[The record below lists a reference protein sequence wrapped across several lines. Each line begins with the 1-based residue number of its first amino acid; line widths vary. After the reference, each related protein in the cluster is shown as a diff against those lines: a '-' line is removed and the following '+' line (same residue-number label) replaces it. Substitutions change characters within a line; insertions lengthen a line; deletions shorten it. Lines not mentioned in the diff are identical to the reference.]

1 MLTGAIFDVDG
12 TLLDSMHIWREL
24 GERYLR
30 QKGLAAEEGL
40 ADKLYPMSL
49 EESSVYLKQRYQL
62 AEPVEKIVSETV
74 AMIERF
80 YREEVSLKP
89 GVAAFLKAL
98 KERRI
103 PMAIATSGSRDI
115 LMKALDR
122 LRVKAYFRH
131 ILTCSDYGVS
141 KREPAIYLA
150 AAEKLG
156 SKPEQTVVF
165 EDVLHGIVSARSAGF
180 LTVAVEDFS
189 NERDRKAIKNS
200 CDYYIQDFTD
210 KEVLLL

>member
-30 QKGLAAEEGL
+30 QKGIAAEEGL

-49 EESSVYLKQRYQL
+49 EESSVYLKRCYHL
-62 AEPVEKIVSETV
+62 AEPVDKIVSDTV
-74 AMIERF
+74 VMIERF

-89 GVAAFLKAL
+89 GVTDFLQRMKA
-98 KERRI
+98 RGV
-103 PMAIATSGSRDI
+103 PMAIATSGDRSI
-115 LMKALDR
+115 LLKALER
-122 LRVKAYFRH
+122 LKIKAYFRH
-131 ILTCSDYGVS
+131 VLTCSDYGVS
-141 KREPAIYLA
+141 KREPVIYLA

-156 SKPEQTVVF
+156 SKPEETVVF
-165 EDVLHGIVSARSAGF
+165 EDVLHGIISARSAGF

-189 NERDRKAIKNS
+189 NEGDREAIRNNS
-200 CDYYIQDFTD
+200 HYYIKDFAD
-210 KEVLLL
+210 KEGLLF